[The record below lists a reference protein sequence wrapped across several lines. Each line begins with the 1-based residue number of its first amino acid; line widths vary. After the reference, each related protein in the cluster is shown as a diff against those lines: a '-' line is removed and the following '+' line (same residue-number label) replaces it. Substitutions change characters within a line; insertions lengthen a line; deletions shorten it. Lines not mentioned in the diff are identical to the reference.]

1 MDEKD
6 ASVYMHW
13 RYAPETDIML
23 QPQSLKTWNY
33 LERTHKWAEE
43 KRAKG
48 EEP

>member
-1 MDEKD
+1 
-6 ASVYMHW
+6 
-13 RYAPETDIML
+13 ML